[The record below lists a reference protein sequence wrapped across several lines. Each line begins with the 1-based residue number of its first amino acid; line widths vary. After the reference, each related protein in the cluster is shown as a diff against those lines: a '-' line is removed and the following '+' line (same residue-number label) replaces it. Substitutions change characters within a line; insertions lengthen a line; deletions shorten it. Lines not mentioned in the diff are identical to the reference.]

1 MILEHPIALS
11 CSSGRRHRT
20 PRDCSRKGWMGGS
33 RTRDG
38 ISVASRDAG
47 KILDT
52 VYMLPSLEC
61 RRHEKSSSAL
71 TLWVFCIWRDIKGII
86 DISHESIKFG
96 DPFTSETLS
105 IFRSVIFRSK
115 FNNVFY
121 RKCAIFLRI

>member
-1 MILEHPIALS
+1 
-11 CSSGRRHRT
+11 
-20 PRDCSRKGWMGGS
+20 MGGS

-61 RRHEKSSSAL
+61 RRHEKSSPAL
-71 TLWVFCIWRDIKGII
+71 TLWVFCIWRDIKDII
-86 DISHESIKFG
+86 DISHKSIKFG
-96 DPFTSETLS
+96 DPFTSESIVHSVTFLS
-105 IFRSVIFRSK
+105 LSK

-121 RKCAIFLRI
+121 RKRAFS